1 MKAGDLIM
9 DNDSALLGLILKR
22 ENFANME
29 TGPVFLIRWFDPPDE
44 ELFFNE
50 SWRQEKKITL
60 LSENS

>member
-1 MKAGDLIM
+1 MKTGDLIM

-29 TGPVFLIRWFDPPDE
+29 TGPVFLIRCLDPTGE

-60 LSENS
+60 LSENP